1 MSRMSRIIFAEKLL
15 KQRHGNMILV
25 QNPPMSPLTRDE
37 LDFVYSLPYTREYH
51 PMYEEFGGVP
61 GLEEVKFSITHNRG
75 CFGACNFCSL
85 AFHQGRFVTSRS
97 KKSVLAEA
105 EKLKQL
111 PDFKG
116 YIHDVGGPTANF
128 RYPSCEKQLKNGLC
142 KGKKCL
148 APSAC
153 PALKADETEYLDIF

>member
-1 MSRMSRIIFAEKLL
+1 MKSKKEYAVSVRIEQDEQDHIRGKLL
-15 KQRHGNMILV
+15 KQRHGNMMLV

-97 KKSVLAEA
+97 KTSVLAEA
-105 EKLKQL
+105 EKLKQ
-111 PDFKG
+111 
-116 YIHDVGGPTANF
+116 
-128 RYPSCEKQLKNGLC
+128 
-142 KGKKCL
+142 
-148 APSAC
+148 
-153 PALKADETEYLDIF
+153 